1 MYVYILHSDVYTY
14 IIQSVCTLHI
24 VLYFFYCVDITWL
37 LLESMKMFLIAYT
50 SVAWLEFLPP
60 GADLTLAPTQEKN
73 VANRLQPPQSQ
84 DFKAHQ
90 LIIYFPQNFFDDL
103 FFL

>member
-24 VLYFFYCVDITWL
+24 VLYFFYCVDIIWL

-50 SVAWLEFLPP
+50 SVALLEFLPP
-60 GADLTLAPTQEKN
+60 GADLTLA
-73 VANRLQPPQSQ
+73 
-84 DFKAHQ
+84 AHSRKKCRNQ
-90 LIIYFPQNFFDDL
+90 AIAAPEPRF
-103 FFL
+103 